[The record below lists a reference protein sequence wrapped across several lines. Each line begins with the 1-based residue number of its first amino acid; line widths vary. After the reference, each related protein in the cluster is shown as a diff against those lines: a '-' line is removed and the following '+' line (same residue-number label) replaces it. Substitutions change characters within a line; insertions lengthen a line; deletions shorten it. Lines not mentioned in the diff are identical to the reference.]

1 MAFPPEFTERIKAAN
16 PIADVIGEYVTLKR
30 TGRDYVGLCPFHN
43 EKTPSFHVHPDKE
56 YFYCFGC
63 QAGGDVITF
72 IMRYQNLDYMETMRL
87 LADRGNIEM
96 PTESN
101 NFTYETGQ
109 GSKRHRVTLADKK
122 RVFEMNRE
130 AAKFYYRQLFTEDG

>member
-109 GSKRHRVTLADKK
+109 GASGT
-122 RVFEMNRE
+122 
-130 AAKFYYRQLFTEDG
+130 G